1 MKCPNCNETLLMSQ
15 RNNVEIDYCPNCR
28 GIWLD
33 KGELDKLL
41 EYDERRS
48 SSSDQRSYDD
58 RSREDQ
64 RRYDHRD
71 KDYYDDRHK
80 YPKKKKGFLGD
91 FFDFD

>member
-1 MKCPNCNETLLMSQ
+1 MKCPNCSETLLMSQ

-41 EYDERRS
+41 EQA
-48 SSSDQRSYDD
+48 DQRYIQRGEDRPSEYRSYD
-58 RSREDQ
+58 
-64 RRYDHRD
+64 RD
-71 KDYYDDRHK
+71 YDRHK
-80 YPKKKKGFLGD
+80 KPYKKKGFLGD

>member
-1 MKCPNCNETLLMSQ
+1 MKCPNCSETLLMSQ

>member
-1 MKCPNCNETLLMSQ
+1 MKCPNCNETLLMTQ

-41 EYDERRS
+41 EYDEKRGGSEHRRH
-48 SSSDQRSYDD
+48 DD
-58 RSREDQ
+58 YR
-64 RRYDHRD
+64 DHRGH
-71 KDYYDDRHK
+71 YDDRHK